1 MTSKLVAN
9 FVNIS
14 GNLNYTGTLSL
25 PYFTTN
31 TTSYMSLYNN
41 DASNRTPVLYGKV
54 ALGLY
59 STTQEIDLSTDLAR
73 KAVTTVWATGSDERI
88 KTNIET
94 ANLVRCAEIV
104 DTLDLKYFEWKK
116 PTDDQ
121 HSLGWIAQEVQ
132 TIFPKSVEPDSDG
145 ILMLNADQLM
155 KVFYGALKQTQLEFF
170 PT

>member
-1 MTSKLVAN
+1 MSLNLVAN
-9 FVNIS
+9 VSIT
-14 GNLNYTGTLSL
+14 GNLNYVGTLNI
-25 PYFTTN
+25 PYFTSN
-31 TTSYMSLYNN
+31 TTSYMSL
-41 DASNRTPVLYGKV
+41 SGSTPVLYGKV
-54 ALGLY
+54 ALGLA
-59 STTQEIDLSTDLAR
+59 STTQELDLSTDLAR
-73 KAVTTVWATGSDERI
+73 KLTTSTWATVSDERI

-132 TIFPKSVEPDSDG
+132 TIFPKSVNPDSDG
-145 ILMLNADQLM
+145 FLMLDSDQLI
-155 KVFYGALKQTQLEFF
+155 KVLYGALKQTQLEFF